1 MKKMILAAAALGLLL
16 VQQGCAMTPKVA
28 VSQMGDDKLTCAQL
42 QDEYTK
48 LDVIDK
54 KADDNKSVNTTNVAA
69 ALFFWPA
76 VVATVMS
83 ADDAQKHADERRSR
97 LVEIAKPKGW

>member
-1 MKKMILAAAALGLLL
+1 MKKLILVAAALGLL
-16 VQQGCAMTPKVA
+16 VVEQGCAMTPKVA
-28 VSQMGDDKLTCAQL
+28 VEQMGDDKLTCAQL

-48 LDVIDK
+48 LDTIDK

-83 ADDAQKHADERRSR
+83 ADDAQKHADQRRSR
-97 LVEIAKPKGW
+97 LVEIAKSKGC